1 MLALL
6 QNNFVISGLVSLILT
21 IFIVSQDRNREEKH
35 GMLFYLRCFA
45 LNFVLVLVVLYFKT
59 GDLSLPSVNQSGGS
73 LPINPTSSTSSVSL
87 PVTTSVQSGGVNL
100 NSADPGSELGLHR
113 VNLGNTPF

>member
-73 LPINPTSSTSSVSL
+73 LPLNPSSSTVVSSTSVSQ
-87 PVTTSVQSGGVNL
+87 PVQLGGVNL
-100 NSADPGSELGLHR
+100 KSVDPGSELGLHR
-113 VNLGNTPF
+113 VNLGNSPF

>member
-1 MLALL
+1 MLSLL

-21 IFIVSQDRNREEKH
+21 VFIVSQDRNREEKH
-35 GMLFYLRCFA
+35 GVLFYLRCFA

-73 LPINPTSSTSSVSL
+73 LPLNPTSNTAVNSASVTQ
-87 PVTTSVQSGGVNL
+87 PVQLGGVNL
-100 NSADPGSELGLHR
+100 TSSDPGRELGLHR